1 MKKKFRLN
9 NKGFV
14 LAETLVVAVA
24 ITLIF
29 GIVYTNF
36 YPLMGEYER
45 RENYDDIDSK
55 YGTYW
60 IKKFIQS
67 CDYNFSSVESDIN
80 AKGWSKF
87 SCAKISNATNKT
99 MCYKMLSKLEVSCD
113 NPSTNDRIETCDNR
127 PNEPH
132 IYITRFRLV
141 ENDPTTGNPIPDKDM
156 KTKIFAN
163 NTNEDINEYLRYLP
177 NYSKIN
183 SLNKAQYRI
192 IIEYYR
198 HRFDTTEKSAGVL
211 EIDAD
216 NDFKS
221 YATIEVKRSC

>member
-1 MKKKFRLN
+1 
-9 NKGFV
+9 
-14 LAETLVVAVA
+14 
-24 ITLIF
+24 
-29 GIVYTNF
+29 
-36 YPLMGEYER
+36 
-45 RENYDDIDSK
+45 
-55 YGTYW
+55 
-60 IKKFIQS
+60 
-67 CDYNFSSVESDIN
+67 
-80 AKGWSKF
+80 
-87 SCAKISNATNKT
+87 
-99 MCYKMLSKLEVSCD
+99 
-113 NPSTNDRIETCDNR
+113 
-127 PNEPH
+127 
-132 IYITRFRLV
+132 
-141 ENDPTTGNPIPDKDM
+141 M

>member
-60 IKKFIQS
+60 IKKYIMQLLQLKK
-67 CDYNFSSVESDIN
+67 SSI
-80 AKGWSKF
+80 
-87 SCAKISNATNKT
+87 C
-99 MCYKMLSKLEVSCD
+99 
-113 NPSTNDRIETCDNR
+113 
-127 PNEPH
+127 
-132 IYITRFRLV
+132 
-141 ENDPTTGNPIPDKDM
+141 
-156 KTKIFAN
+156 
-163 NTNEDINEYLRYLP
+163 
-177 NYSKIN
+177 
-183 SLNKAQYRI
+183 
-192 IIEYYR
+192 
-198 HRFDTTEKSAGVL
+198 
-211 EIDAD
+211 
-216 NDFKS
+216 
-221 YATIEVKRSC
+221 